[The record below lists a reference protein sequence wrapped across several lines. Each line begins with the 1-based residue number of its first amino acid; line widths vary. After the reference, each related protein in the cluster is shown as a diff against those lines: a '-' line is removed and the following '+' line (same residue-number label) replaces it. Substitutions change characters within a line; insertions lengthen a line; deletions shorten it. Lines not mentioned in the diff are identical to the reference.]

1 MKAKEVLRRYKE
13 GERNFRGANLRGQS
27 FKGKD
32 LSGADFSEADI
43 RSTDFTNATLQGTNF
58 SGAKAG
64 LQRRWAIGLVIV
76 SWLIALF
83 SGFFSVFPSL
93 LFVFFFSEDSG
104 LNKNEAII
112 SSLIFLIIFL
122 IFFYIT
128 IRRGLVAGISSFAV
142 AYAVTFAADVAL
154 VVDVTQAVSGAFGI
168 TLGMALG
175 IAFAVALSVA
185 FAVAFAVTFNVA
197 GFFGVAKFFGVAGF
211 FIVAGAGAFAF
222 LPAYISWRAFKGDE
236 RDAWIRSIAIA
247 FAAIGGTSFRSA
259 DLTDA
264 NFTGAKLK
272 STDLRKA
279 ILIRT
284 CWRDAIKLDQVR
296 PGNSYLSNRQVQQ
309 LVITGNGQSKDF
321 SQLLN
326 LTGINLQGA
335 NLIDVN
341 FQGSDLSQA
350 NLQGANLTDANL
362 IRANLNQAQLQD
374 ADLSRAKLVQA
385 QLEATDLTGAI
396 LTGAYIEEWGIT
408 TATILNGI
416 QCDYVFMRLPTK
428 ENPKPFRKPD
438 DCSKDFGEGEFV
450 DFITPLV
457 QTLDLYHSQDGE
469 PRFIAYAFNKL
480 REDNPKS
487 ELEIVSIEKR
497 GKDRQGT
504 LIRVET
510 SDKAD
515 NNQLHSDY
523 FQTYDYLNSL
533 PPEALKALLIEKE
546 KEIRRLGEFVGAA
559 VNHPGIYAE
568 NYQQGDRSTSIDR
581 GNYNE
586 NVQGNYNEQ
595 TGKFGIGSM
604 SGGEIQDNAKV
615 AAEINE
621 AAAEIQ
627 QLLEQ
632 LTATYPTNTSKERN
646 IVVGEAVDQIEANPT
661 LKAKIINALKEGG
674 KETFREAINHPLVNI
689 FLATI
694 EGWQDVE

>member
-1 MKAKEVLRRYKE
+1 MKAQEVLRRYKE
-13 GERNFRGANLRGQS
+13 GNRNFRGANLRGQS
-27 FKGKD
+27 FKGQD

-43 RSTDFTNATLQGTNF
+43 RSANFTNAKLRDTNF
-58 SGAKAG
+58 TQAKAG
-64 LQRRWAIGLVIV
+64 LQRRWAIGLVLV
-76 SWLIALF
+76 SWFMAIIF
-83 SGFFSVFPSL
+83 GFFSAFPSL
-93 LFVFFFSEDSG
+93 VFLVFFSEEVG
-104 LNKNEAII
+104 LNNNEAII
-112 SSLIFLIIFL
+112 SNFILLIIISI
-122 IFFYIT
+122 IFYVT
-128 IRRGLVAGISSFAV
+128 ISKGLVAGIGFLAV
-142 AYAVTFAADVAL
+142 A
-154 VVDVTQAVSGAFGI
+154 G
-168 TLGMALG
+168 
-175 IAFAVALSVA
+175 AVAVA
-185 FAVAFAVTFNVA
+185 VAVAGAVAGAVAFV
-197 GFFGVAKFFGVAGF
+197 
-211 FIVAGAGAFAF
+211 F
-222 LPAYISWRAFKGDE
+222 LLAYIGWRAIKGDE
-236 RDAWIRSIAIA
+236 RDAWIRSFAII
-247 FAAIGGTSFRSA
+247 FAAIGGTSFRGA

-284 CWRDAIKLDQVR
+284 RWHDAIKLDRVR
-296 PGNSYLSNRQVQQ
+296 PGDSYLSNRQVQQ
-309 LVITGNGQSKDF
+309 LVITGDGQSKDF

-335 NLIDVN
+335 TLIDAN
-341 FQGSDLSQA
+341 FQGSDLSEA
-350 NLQGANLTDANL
+350 NLQGAFLTDANL

-457 QTLDLYHSQDGE
+457 QTLDLYHRQDGK
-469 PRFIAYAFNKL
+469 PSLIAYAFNKL
-480 REDNPKS
+480 REDNPEA
-487 ELEIVSIEKR
+487 ELEIASIEKR

-510 SDKAD
+510 SEKSD

-523 FQTYDYLNSL
+523 FQTYDYLNTL
-533 PPEALKALLIEKE
+533 PPEALKTLLIEKYQ
-546 KEIRRLGEFVGAA
+546 EIRRLGEFVGTA
-559 VNHPGIYAE
+559 VNRPGIYAE
-568 NYQQGDRSTSIDR
+568 SYQQGDRRTSIER

-595 TGKFGIGSM
+595 SGNFGIGSM
-604 SGGEIQDNAKV
+604 SGGEIKDNAKV

-621 AAAEIQ
+621 AAAEIRQ
-627 QLLEQ
+627 ILKEIS
-632 LTATYPTNTSKERN
+632 ANYRTNTSKEKN
-646 IVVGEAVDQIEANPT
+646 IAIGEAVERIEANPT
-661 LKAKIINALKEGG
+661 LKIKVINTLKKGG
-674 KETFREAINHPLVNI
+674 KETLYEVINHPLVNI
-689 FLATI
+689 LLATI